1 MRAEIA
7 AADRNF
13 AVRRAASSWRKA
25 GEIDAGAEAAIAALY
40 PDDRVRTSKIF
51 RVLFFIFTW
60 FGFSTAYG
68 FGLAFLAGVGLRW
81 EDVGAFALVNIAAG
95 TATLGAAEWLTG
107 GLRLRRFGVEE
118 ACTWIGFAHLLGG
131 WLWWLVE
138 GPVDAGVAL
147 VLIAGAWAAAG
158 LATLIVWR
166 WATPGMGA
174 VAAVALF
181 CGLSQAPWNHLL
193 WLLVAGL
200 GAWPLARLALADHVS
215 PELRRRFGEAF
226 VVFASLFYCAVH
238 VAVVESHLFLFAR
251 AFEGRL
257 LASSG
262 ATPPP
267 ASSVTVAASLAAMV
281 AVPAALLLVGLAR
294 RYRTAIVLGLLLAAV
309 TGVTFAQRWGTWPL
323 WLRLILEGGALV
335 ALALYLRRAL
345 AQRAGAEWRG
355 LTALPLAED
364 RESLQTLEV
373 VATLAAFAP
382 AARQPEAGGFAGG
395 GGEFGGGG
403 ASAKF

>member
-81 EDVGAFALVNIAAG
+81 EDVGAFAFVNMVAG

-138 GPVDAGVAL
+138 GPLDAGVAL
-147 VLIAGAWAAAG
+147 VLIAGAWVVGDRDG
-158 LATLIVWR
+158 LA
-166 WATPGMGA
+166 
-174 VAAVALF
+174 
-181 CGLSQAPWNHLL
+181 
-193 WLLVAGL
+193 
-200 GAWPLARLALADHVS
+200 
-215 PELRRRFGEAF
+215 
-226 VVFASLFYCAVH
+226 
-238 VAVVESHLFLFAR
+238 
-251 AFEGRL
+251 
-257 LASSG
+257 
-262 ATPPP
+262 
-267 ASSVTVAASLAAMV
+267 
-281 AVPAALLLVGLAR
+281 
-294 RYRTAIVLGLLLAAV
+294 
-309 TGVTFAQRWGTWPL
+309 
-323 WLRLILEGGALV
+323 
-335 ALALYLRRAL
+335 
-345 AQRAGAEWRG
+345 
-355 LTALPLAED
+355 
-364 RESLQTLEV
+364 
-373 VATLAAFAP
+373 
-382 AARQPEAGGFAGG
+382 
-395 GGEFGGGG
+395 
-403 ASAKF
+403 